1 MSIEIQLNGEKTL
14 TSSETVNELLLE
26 LQLADRKVAVE
37 LNQEIVSRPAYET
50 TKLASGD
57 QLEIIHFV
65 GGG

>member
-14 TSSETVNELLLE
+14 TFSKTVNELLLE